1 MFFRPQR
8 GRRGP
13 HILLIR
19 DSDEPIRLDESRLAA
34 WAMALGDSRGG
45 YGPPRRPH
53 RGMLPDVDFS
63 RAEPAPRRPGPIARL
78 FHLLARL
85 TRKATTRPADAASPV
100 PEESAAGEEV
110 LGETGRKSY
119 VWTAERE
126 SNDAGDPAATARK
139 TNRDR
144 AA

>member
-34 WAMALGDSRGG
+34 WAMALGQSRG
-45 YGPPRRPH
+45 GPPRRPH

-63 RAEPAPRRPGPIARL
+63 RAEPAPRRPGLIARL
-78 FHLLARL
+78 FGLLARRAG
-85 TRKATTRPADAASPV
+85 TAA
-100 PEESAAGEEV
+100 ESAGAALPVAEAKAIGEGA
-110 LGETGRKSY
+110 LGEAGRKSY
-119 VWTAERE
+119 VWPVERE
-126 SNDAGDPAATARK
+126 SDAGKPAAAAGK
-139 TNRDR
+139 KNRNR